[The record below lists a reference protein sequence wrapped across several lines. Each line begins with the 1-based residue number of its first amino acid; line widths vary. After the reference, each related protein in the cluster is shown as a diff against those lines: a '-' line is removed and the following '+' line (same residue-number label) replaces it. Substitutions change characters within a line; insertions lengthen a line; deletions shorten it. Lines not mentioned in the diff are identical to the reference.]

1 MSPKSHLTLLGLTPL
16 MLQDS
21 VMKKKSIITD
31 NINIEFHLNT
41 TNCST

>member
-31 NINIEFHLNT
+31 NNNIEFYLNT
-41 TNCST
+41 IQCST

>member
-21 VMKKKSIITD
+21 VMKKSIITD
-31 NINIEFHLNT
+31 NNNIEFYLNT
-41 TNCST
+41 IQCST